1 MEIFE
6 DEWKKFKF
14 MDQNEFDKALTNP
27 LITIPLLEEQFQKRI
42 PAVLKMPANDYESLR
57 VYMKMFLTLR
67 HMM

>member
-14 MDQNEFDKALTNP
+14 MDQNEFDKALANP